1 MRQNPLKKIV
11 ELQKQGKNVGIYSVC
26 SANGYVIEAA
36 FKRGL
41 SDGSCVLIE
50 STANQCDQNGGYTGM
65 TPADFKKFVLEIAD
79 RNGFDRNR
87 IFLGGDHLG
96 PLTFAYKD
104 EAEAMADSE
113 ELIRHYVAAGFTKI
127 HIDTS
132 MKVNSDP
139 EDVRLSDEI
148 IAGRGAHLAKV
159 AEETYKELLERDPE
173 AIPPVYVIGSEVPIP
188 GGAVGAEDNGVQ
200 VTKVE
205 DFKNTVAAFEKA
217 FAKEG
222 LDKDVWERVIGV
234 VVQPGVEEKDS
245 GCTEYDREKAKD
257 LMAAIKDFPTLVFEG
272 HSTDYQTKIKLR
284 ELVEDGVG
292 ILKVGPGLTFAMREA
307 MFALENIEKELI
319 YGTDTEPSKFAEVLD
334 AEMLKN
340 DKNWK
345 KHYQGTELEIRL
357 KRKYSFSDR
366 CRYYMPT
373 PAVEAAADRLLTN
386 LRTLGIPLNLLSQFM
401 PIQYTKVREGYLKND
416 PVELIED
423 RIINTIDEYLYGTH
437 QNELLSVSYTHLTLP
452 TNSLV

>member
-1 MRQNPLKKIV
+1 MRQNPLKRIV

-36 FKRGL
+36 LKRGL
-41 SDGSCVLIE
+41 SDNSCVLIE

-65 TPADFKKFVLEIAD
+65 KPADFKKYVLDIAEK
-79 RNGFDRNR
+79 NGFDQNR

-104 EAEAMADSE
+104 EPEAMADAE
-113 ELIRHYVAAGFTKI
+113 ELIRHYVGAGFTKI

-132 MKVNSDP
+132 MKVNSDAP
-139 EDVRLSDEI
+139 DIRLSDEI
-148 IAGRGAHLAKV
+148 IAGRGARLAQV
-159 AEETYKELLERDPE
+159 AEDTYRQVLEKDPD
-173 AIPPVYVIGSEVPIP
+173 AVPPVYIIGSEVPIP
-188 GGAVGAEDNGVQ
+188 GGAVGSEDNGVQ

-217 FAKEG
+217 FRDAG
-222 LDKDVWERVIGV
+222 LGQDVWDRVIGV

-257 LMAAIKDFPTLVFEG
+257 LMASIKEFPGLVFEG

-307 MFALENIEKELI
+307 MFALENIEKELLF
-319 YGTDTEPSKFAEVLD
+319 GTNTEPSKFAETLD

-340 DKNWK
+340 DRNWR
-345 KHYQGTELEIRL
+345 KHYQGTELELRL

-366 CRYYMPT
+366 CRYYMPV
-373 PAVEAAADRLLTN
+373 PEVEKAAERMLYN
-386 LRTLGIPLNLLSQFM
+386 LRTTGIPLNLLSQFM
-401 PIQYTKVREGYLKND
+401 PIQYTKVREGLLENE
-416 PVELIED
+416 PEALIED
-423 RIINTIDEYLYGTH
+423 RITNTIDEYLYATH
-437 QNELLSVSYTHLTLP
+437 QREIM
-452 TNSLV
+452 

>member
-173 AIPPVYVIGSEVPIP
+173 AIPPEYVIGSEVPIP

-437 QNELLSVSYTHLTLP
+437 QNELL
-452 TNSLV
+452 

>member
-1 MRQNPLKKIV
+1 MMNHNPLKKIV

-36 FKRGL
+36 LKRGK

-65 TPADFKKFVLEIAD
+65 TPLDFKNFVLGIAD
-79 RNGFDRNR
+79 KVGFDPKRL
-87 IFLGGDHLG
+87 FLGGDHLG
-96 PLTFAYKD
+96 PLTFASMD
-104 EAEAMADSE
+104 EAQAMENAE
-113 ELIRHYVAAGFTKI
+113 ELIRHYVGAGFTKI

-132 MKVNSDP
+132 MKVASDDP
-139 EDVRLSDEI
+139 NTRLSDET
-148 IAGRGAHLAKV
+148 IAKRGARLARV
-159 AEETYKELLERDPE
+159 AQDTYHKLLESDPD
-173 AIPPVYVIGSEVPIP
+173 AIAPVYIVGSEVPIP
-188 GGAVGAEDNGVQ
+188 GGAVGAVDQGVQ

-205 DFKNTVAAFEKA
+205 DFKNTVATFEKA
-217 FAKEG
+217 FREQG
-222 LDKDVWERVIGV
+222 LDEAWDNVIGV

-257 LMAAIKDFPTLVFEG
+257 LMASIQEFPNLVFEG

-292 ILKVGPGLTFAMREA
+292 ILKVGPALTFAMREG

-319 YGTDTEPSKFAEVLD
+319 YGTDITPSGFQDALE
-334 AEMLKN
+334 AEMLKEG
-340 DKNWK
+340 KHWR
-345 KHYQGTELEIRL
+345 KHYQGTELELRM

-373 PAVEAAADRLLTN
+373 PAVEAAKERLISN
-386 LRTLGIPLNLLSQFM
+386 LRTLSIPLNLLSQFM
-401 PIQYTKVREGYLKND
+401 PIQYTKVREGLLVND
-416 PVELIED
+416 PVELVED
-423 RIINTIDEYLYGTH
+423 RIINTIDEYLYATH
-437 QNELLSVSYTHLTLP
+437 QKELL
-452 TNSLV
+452 

>member
-113 ELIRHYVAAGFTKI
+113 ELIRHFVAAGFSKFN
-127 HIDTS
+127 IDTS

-437 QNELLSVSYTHLTLP
+437 QNELL
-452 TNSLV
+452 

>member
-1 MRQNPLKKIV
+1 MMNHNPLKKIV

-36 FKRGL
+36 LKRGK

-65 TPADFKKFVLEIAD
+65 TPLDFKNFVLSIAD
-79 RNGFDRNR
+79 KVGFDPKRL
-87 IFLGGDHLG
+87 FLGGDHLG
-96 PLTFAYKD
+96 PLTFASMD
-104 EAEAMADSE
+104 EAQAMENAE
-113 ELIRHYVAAGFTKI
+113 ELIRHYVGAGFTKI

-132 MKVNSDP
+132 MKVASDDP
-139 EDVRLSDEI
+139 NTRLSDET
-148 IAGRGAHLAKV
+148 IAKRGARLARV
-159 AEETYKELLERDPE
+159 AQDTYHKLLESDPD
-173 AIPPVYVIGSEVPIP
+173 AIAPVYIVGSEVPIP
-188 GGAVGAEDNGVQ
+188 GGAVGAVDQGVQ

-205 DFKNTVAAFEKA
+205 DFKNTVATFEKA
-217 FAKEG
+217 FREQG
-222 LDKDVWERVIGV
+222 LDEAWDNVIGV

-257 LMAAIKDFPTLVFEG
+257 LMASIQEFPNLVFEG

-292 ILKVGPGLTFAMREA
+292 ILKVGPALTFAMREG
-307 MFALENIEKELI
+307 MFALENIEKELL
-319 YGTDTEPSKFAEVLD
+319 YGTDITPSGFQDALE
-334 AEMLKN
+334 AEMLKEG
-340 DKNWK
+340 KHWR
-345 KHYQGTELEIRL
+345 KHYQGTELELRM

-373 PAVEAAADRLLTN
+373 PAVEAAKERLISN

-401 PIQYTKVREGYLKND
+401 PIQYTKVREGLLVND
-416 PVELIED
+416 PVELVED
-423 RIINTIDEYLYGTH
+423 RIINTIDEYLYATH
-437 QNELLSVSYTHLTLP
+437 QKELL
-452 TNSLV
+452 

>member
-284 ELVEDGVG
+284 ELVEDRVG

-437 QNELLSVSYTHLTLP
+437 QNELL
-452 TNSLV
+452 

>member
-11 ELQKQGKNVGIYSVC
+11 ELQKQGKSVGIYSVC
-26 SANGYVIEAA
+26 SANRYVIEAA
-36 FKRGL
+36 LKRGL

-65 TPADFKKFVLEIAD
+65 KPADFKKFVLDIAD

-87 IFLGGDHLG
+87 VFLGGDHLG
-96 PLTFAYKD
+96 PLTFAGKD
-104 EAEAMADSE
+104 EPEAMADAE
-113 ELIRHYVAAGFTKI
+113 ELIRHYVGAGFTKI

-132 MKVNSDP
+132 MKVNSDAP
-139 EDVRLSDEI
+139 DIRLSDEI
-148 IAGRGAHLAKV
+148 IAGRGARLAQV
-159 AEETYKELLERDPE
+159 AEDTYRQVLEKDPD
-173 AIPPVYVIGSEVPIP
+173 AVPPVYIIGSEVPIP
-188 GGAVGAEDNGVQ
+188 GGAVGSEDNGVQ

-217 FAKEG
+217 FRDAG
-222 LDKDVWERVIGV
+222 LGQDVWDRVIGV

-257 LMAAIKDFPTLVFEG
+257 LMASIKEFPGLVFEG

-307 MFALENIEKELI
+307 MFALENIEKELLF
-319 YGTDTEPSKFAEVLD
+319 GTNTEPSKFAETLD

-340 DKNWK
+340 DRNWR
-345 KHYQGTELEIRL
+345 KHYQGTELELRL

-366 CRYYMPT
+366 CRYYMPV
-373 PAVEAAADRLLTN
+373 PEVEKAAERLLSN
-386 LRTLGIPLNLLSQFM
+386 LRTTGIPLNLLSQFM
-401 PIQYTKVREGYLKND
+401 PIQYTKVREGLLENE
-416 PVELIED
+416 PEALIED
-423 RIINTIDEYLYGTH
+423 RITNTIDEYLYATH
-437 QNELLSVSYTHLTLP
+437 QREIM
-452 TNSLV
+452 

>member
-11 ELQKQGKNVGIYSVC
+11 ELQKQGKSVGIYSVC

-36 FKRGL
+36 LKRGL

-65 TPADFKKFVLEIAD
+65 KPADFKKFVLDIAD

-87 IFLGGDHLG
+87 VFLGGDHLG
-96 PLTFAYKD
+96 PLTFAGKD
-104 EAEAMADSE
+104 EPEAMADAE
-113 ELIRHYVAAGFTKI
+113 ELICHYVGAGFTKI

-132 MKVNSDP
+132 MKVNSDAP
-139 EDVRLSDEI
+139 DIRLSDEI
-148 IAGRGAHLAKV
+148 IAGRGARLAQV
-159 AEETYKELLERDPE
+159 AEDTYRQVLEKDPD
-173 AIPPVYVIGSEVPIP
+173 AVPPVYIIGSEVPIP
-188 GGAVGAEDNGVQ
+188 GGAVGSEDNGVQ

-217 FAKEG
+217 FRDAG
-222 LDKDVWERVIGV
+222 LGQDVWDRVIGV

-257 LMAAIKDFPTLVFEG
+257 LMASIKEFPGLVFEG

-307 MFALENIEKELI
+307 MFALENIEKELLF
-319 YGTDTEPSKFAEVLD
+319 GTNTEPSKFAETLD

-340 DKNWK
+340 DRNWR
-345 KHYQGTELEIRL
+345 KHYQGTELELRL

-366 CRYYMPT
+366 CRYYMPV
-373 PAVEAAADRLLTN
+373 PEVENAAERLLSN
-386 LRTLGIPLNLLSQFM
+386 LRTTGIPLNLLSQFM
-401 PIQYTKVREGYLKND
+401 PIQYTKVREGLLENE
-416 PVELIED
+416 PEALIED
-423 RIINTIDEYLYGTH
+423 RITNTIDEYLYATH
-437 QNELLSVSYTHLTLP
+437 QREIM
-452 TNSLV
+452 